1 MKKLALLLTAAATF
15 ALVNVSAHAE
25 QKDLL
30 IVVLEEANGTK
41 SIHQQLSPHESCS
54 RRGRSAAE
62 KMLGCTRSHH

>member
-1 MKKLALLLTAAATF
+1 MKKLATLLTAAATF

-54 RRGRSAAE
+54 KFLSGGVLALVNA
-62 KMLGCTRSHH
+62 